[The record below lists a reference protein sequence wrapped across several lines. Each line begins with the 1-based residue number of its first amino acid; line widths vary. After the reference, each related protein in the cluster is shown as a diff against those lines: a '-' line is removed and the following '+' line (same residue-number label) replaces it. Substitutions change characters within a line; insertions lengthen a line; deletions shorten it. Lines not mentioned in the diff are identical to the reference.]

1 MRKTVLLP
9 ALGVALLAGTSL
21 ARAQTVDTFV
31 TPVPVPMVVADPI
44 VVAEPVARY
53 RNGTSANNADGSDRT
68 FDDTSSATNCAR
80 SGAYDLAT
88 RDRDYDPN
96 DGTGTYLSCA
106 SCSAG
111 RGGRPAD
118 VHRGDGRRLQRLIR
132 GRFMITCRRASDLP
146 PRSSNSRWFRLITT
160 SINRTASW

>member
-44 VVAEPVARY
+44 VVAEPVPVIETVPVQTTQTVRTERLTTHPVRRIARAPVPKI
-53 RNGTSANNADGSDRT
+53 S
-68 FDDTSSATNCAR
+68 
-80 SGAYDLAT
+80 AT

-96 DGTGTYLSCA
+96 DGTGRYLSRS

-118 VHRGDGRRLQRLIR
+118 VHRGDG
-132 GRFMITCRRASDLP
+132 GASSGL
-146 PRSSNSRWFRLITT
+146 SGAAL
-160 SINRTASW
+160 